1 MNTFISSGFPSH
13 RGRRLRKKR
22 GIRSLVSE
30 SGLIPDKLVMP
41 YFIRED
47 DDDDSHSIVSGLRR
61 FSIDELLSELE
72 VIVKYGI
79 VAIALFPKI
88 SEEKKQNDGNEAWNE
103 NNLIVR
109 ALKLIKKNF
118 PELIIICDV
127 ALDSYTISGHD
138 GVVDEN
144 GYIMNDR
151 TIECLTKMSL
161 NLAQAGC
168 EVLAPSDMMDGR
180 IKKIRE
186 KLENQNFSDVCILS
200 YSSKFCSN
208 FYSPFR
214 DVLGSKK
221 NLGSSSKNTYQ
232 IDCRN
237 RKEAIKESL
246 EDIYEGAD
254 MIMVK
259 PAGYYLDLVREIS
272 NSCLVPVAAYQ
283 VSGEYCLIKNASD
296 NGLINYKDCVIESLL
311 CIKRS
316 GANFIFSYFSAEVAE
331 WLKKDSYII

>member
-1 MNTFISSGFPSH
+1 MNTFISSGFPIH
-13 RGRRLRKKR
+13 RGRRLRSKK
-22 GIRSLVSE
+22 GVRSLVAE
-30 SGLIPDKLVMP
+30 SSLIPSNLVMP

-47 DDDDSHSIVSGLRR
+47 NDADSHSLISGLKR
-61 FSIDELLSELE
+61 FSINELLSELE

-79 VAIALFPKI
+79 IAIALFPKI
-88 SEEKKQNDGNEAWNE
+88 PEEKKTNIGNEAWSE
-103 NNLIVR
+103 KNLIVR

-127 ALDSYTISGHD
+127 ALDPYTVSGHD
-138 GVVDEN
+138 GILDEN
-144 GYIMNDR
+144 GHIMNDS
-151 TIECLTKMSL
+151 TIDCLVKMSL

-168 EVLAPSDMMDGR
+168 EILAPSDMMDGR
-180 IKKIRE
+180 IKIIRE
-186 KLENQNFSDVCILS
+186 KLEKQNFNDVCILS

-221 NLGSSSKNTYQ
+221 NFGSSSKNTYQ

-272 NSCLVPVAAYQ
+272 DSCLVPVAAYQ

-296 NGLINYKDCVIESLL
+296 NGLIDYKDCVIESLL

-316 GANFIFSYFSAEVAE
+316 GANFIFSYFSAEVAK
-331 WLKKDSYII
+331 WLKKGSYII

>member
-1 MNTFISSGFPSH
+1 MNNFISGGFPNH
-13 RGRRLRKKR
+13 RGRRLRKTK

-30 SGLIPDKLVMP
+30 SSLTPDNLVMP
-41 YFIRED
+41 YFIRD
-47 DDDDSHSIVSGLRR
+47 DDDDNSHSIASGLKR
-61 FSIDELLSELE
+61 FSVNGLLSELE
-72 VIVKYGI
+72 VIQKYGI

-88 SEEKKQNDGNEAWNE
+88 SEEKKSNDGNEAWNE
-103 NNLIVR
+103 KNLMVR

-127 ALDSYTISGHD
+127 ALDPYTNSGHD
-138 GVVDEN
+138 GIIDEN
-144 GYIMNDR
+144 GSILNDL
-151 TIECLTKMSL
+151 TIESLAKMSL

-180 IKKIRE
+180 IRIIRE
-186 KLENQNFSDVCILS
+186 KLENQNFNDVCILS

-208 FYSPFR
+208 FYQPFR
-214 DVLGSKK
+214 DALGSKK
-221 NLGSSSKNTYQ
+221 NFGSSSKNTYQ

-272 NSCLVPVAAYQ
+272 NSCLVPVGAYQ
-283 VSGEYCLIKNASD
+283 VSGEYCLIKNAAD
-296 NGLINYKDCVIESLL
+296 NGLINYKDCVIESLS